1 MIVKYLSDD
10 VWGYIDHVRQIA
22 TRDYDGHRMIT
33 TFDSE
38 VLNHKR
44 IVSLDN
50 SECYMNGVE
59 LTPTVKKSNKI
70 FTMVTELLNDMTS
83 ELNARSVNLIRIDA
97 DFTER
102 MPVNAVL
109 LYLEPMI
116 GAEKDYDAMVL
127 ITNQKCYLMNDEGK
141 TIERLS

>member
-10 VWGYIDHVRQIA
+10 VWGYIDHVRQVA
-22 TRDYDGHRMIT
+22 TRNYDGYGLIVN
-33 TFDSE
+33 FDSE
-38 VLNHKR
+38 VLNHER

-50 SECYMNGVE
+50 SECYMNGTE
-59 LTPTVKKSNKI
+59 LTSDIQKSNKI
-70 FTMVTELLNDMTS
+70 FTMVTELLNDMTN
-83 ELNARSVNLIRIDA
+83 ELNARSVNLIRIDT

-109 LYLEPMI
+109 LYLEPMC
-116 GAEKDYDAMVL
+116 GVEKEYDAAVL